1 MAIMAQGGFLHM
13 LKWYIGRVG
22 NKVPIA
28 ADMQLGEGVFV
39 LIYIVFLVLL
49 GIIVSVSLRM

>member
-1 MAIMAQGGFLHM
+1 MAQGGFLHM